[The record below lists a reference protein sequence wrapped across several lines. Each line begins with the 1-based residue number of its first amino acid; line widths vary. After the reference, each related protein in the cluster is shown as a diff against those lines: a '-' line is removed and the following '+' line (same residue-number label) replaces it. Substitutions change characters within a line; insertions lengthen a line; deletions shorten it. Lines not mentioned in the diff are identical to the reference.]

1 MKNNNFYFLL
11 SDSSKNTFS
20 INDYLNKKNAILKNE
35 LYNLNFDK
43 LEELYY
49 LLEQTQK
56 NSKLLISL
64 QSIKEKIEQ
73 NTYDIKGLL
82 FNHKESYSSI
92 NKYTELFL
100 PELKFDIKFELYKI
114 SNNFNNKILLSE
126 KNKYSIILSNVNE
139 ESKNFLQKNFL
150 YFFRPI
156 LLFTNLKA
164 SLNINYFNGKIDILF
179 RNTYKS
185 KIYMELNRIK
195 DMEIAKKHFLS
206 SGIYIDNLKL
216 NEFAYID
223 WINTEKL
230 FLGRKNKS
238 NIKAIKNFDFE
249 ISIDFKKYLEI
260 EVETLYIENLKYEYD
275 HYNIVK
281 KFNINICCIVKNIK
295 EDKRKK
301 VFNVILE
308 NLFDLNYIILEI
320 PKNNKIMNDLYI
332 NCIYIF
338 VNLVIFID
346 ENMNIKL
353 TLEKNKTEKIFLYFL
368 IDPEKYINKKLSDFL
383 IQNKFSQL
391 IELVLQNKLIR
402 TMKNYFVNIDKI
414 ICIFLYANESNDI
427 IKYEGLLQCSDGT
440 SSAILKIK
448 GNNILDLNKLK
459 IDLNSNINSQKIDNK
474 IRIYPLLKDNIQ
486 IVIIGNPIMEFI
498 KDLPIEDIYED
509 INMLKNSNDNLS

>member
-11 SDSSKNTFS
+11 TDSCKNTFS

-35 LYNLNFDK
+35 LYNLNFAK
-43 LEELYY
+43 LEELYC

-100 PELKFDIKFELYKI
+100 PGLKFDIKFELYKI

-164 SLNINYFNGKIDILF
+164 SFNINYFNGKIDILF

-195 DMEIAKKHFLS
+195 DMEKAKKHFLS

-238 NIKAIKNFDFE
+238 NLKAIKNFDFE
-249 ISIDFKKYLEI
+249 ISVDFKKYLEI
-260 EVETLYIENLKYEYD
+260 EVDTLYIENIKYEYD

-308 NLFDLNYIILEI
+308 NLFDLNYI
-320 PKNNKIMNDLYI
+320 
-332 NCIYIF
+332 
-338 VNLVIFID
+338 
-346 ENMNIKL
+346 
-353 TLEKNKTEKIFLYFL
+353 
-368 IDPEKYINKKLSDFL
+368 KY
-383 IQNKFSQL
+383 Q
-391 IELVLQNKLIR
+391 
-402 TMKNYFVNIDKI
+402 KI
-414 ICIFLYANESNDI
+414 I
-427 IKYEGLLQCSDGT
+427 K
-440 SSAILKIK
+440 
-448 GNNILDLNKLK
+448 
-459 IDLNSNINSQKIDNK
+459 
-474 IRIYPLLKDNIQ
+474 
-486 IVIIGNPIMEFI
+486 
-498 KDLPIEDIYED
+498 
-509 INMLKNSNDNLS
+509 